1 MFDKKW
7 INVVITTFQHEAWIQ
22 QSIDSVLNQ
31 DYPYIKNIFII
42 DDCSEDKTFEIL
54 KSYQD
59 SRIKLFRNDENM
71 GVSYS
76 ANRILDIAC
85 ADRDVDYIA
94 IFSGDDVWAPEK
106 ISSQIEFLRENT
118 RYDIIFTDC
127 LTIDEVGNISPRM
140 PIFDYENTS
149 RHQWVFKLFLKNWF
163 VGSSVLFR
171 RSLWK
176 NIGPFDIRLRQI
188 QDWKLWISAVS
199 KGFEVYV
206 LEKPLVYY
214 RFHTNS
220 ISNNES
226 PEKNARLLT
235 EIPFCL
241 EAFRDISIG
250 DLRSAFP
257 SDLDRSDLFGNT
269 RSVDVGLA
277 VLSSMV
283 NSRAYHQ
290 FAAETMSGYYKDNY
304 HLGLM
309 KDKEYHQFIGNLR
322 K

>member
-1 MFDKKW
+1 
-7 INVVITTFQHEAWIQ
+7 
-22 QSIDSVLNQ
+22 
-31 DYPYIKNIFII
+31 
-42 DDCSEDKTFEIL
+42 
-54 KSYQD
+54 
-59 SRIKLFRNDENM
+59 
-71 GVSYS
+71 
-76 ANRILDIAC
+76 
-85 ADRDVDYIA
+85 
-94 IFSGDDVWAPEK
+94 
-106 ISSQIEFLRENT
+106 
-118 RYDIIFTDC
+118 
-127 LTIDEVGNISPRM
+127 
-140 PIFDYENTS
+140 
-149 RHQWVFKLFLKNWF
+149 
-163 VGSSVLFR
+163 
-171 RSLWK
+171 
-176 NIGPFDIRLRQI
+176 
-188 QDWKLWISAVS
+188 LWISAVS

-304 HLGLM
+304 HLGLV